1 MYMITG
7 HPEAMAIYGDPA
19 TFPEN
24 ELASG
29 TYSSCNVVCGSF
41 VKFSVPMEGDDVS
54 DIIVRYR
61 NELPFSDQLPS
72 FDPPN
77 HTAHRHLLMRLITP
91 KRLKENED
99 FMWQFADRLIDGF
112 FEEGS
117 FEMVG
122 SYAEPFTLTVIADL
136 EGVPESDHS
145 LFRERLST
153 AHKDVGHKPL
163 EFLYERFN
171 EYIEDRRQTPRN
183 DVLTGLATATFPGW
197 LDPRG
202 QGRGTHCRQ
211 PVRRRSGDDGAT
223 AVVRLADA
231 RRAARPAGQR
241 ARRPRPDPQLHRGD
255 APAREPAAHAVP
267 DGPRRAPDS
276 AASTSP
282 PGRRS
287 CSFPV
292 RATATPGCS
301 RSPYEFDIDRP
312 NARQH
317 IAFGHGIHT
326 CAGAPLARA
335 EGRVTINRFLDRTGD
350 ITISEEHHGP
360 AGRPPVRL
368 PADLLPPRPASAS
381 TSSSRPSAE
390 RLAGSGTRQGVDVA
404 SLFGGSQRRHDQL
417 RLRVGRPGRRPA
429 VDGQHDAG
437 HLRRAIAGKPDD
449 GVGHVLGLRLPLQ
462 RLHVAQNRS
471 HFVGR
476 DAGADMGRASGN

>member
-1 MYMITG
+1 MSEFDNANFITDRSIQDDPYPYFDWVRQQGPVWREPHFGMYMITG

-24 ELASG
+24 APASG
-29 TYSSCNVVCGSF
+29 TFSSCNVVCGSF

-54 DIIVRYR
+54 DIIAKYR
-61 NELPFSDQLPS
+61 HELPFSDQLPS

-99 FMWQFADRLIDGF
+99 FMWQFADQLIDAF
-112 FEEGS
+112 SDEGS

-183 DVLTGLATATFPGW
+183 DVLTGLATATFPDGSTPEAKDAA
-197 LDPRG
+197 LIAANLFAGGQETTVRLLSFALRMLGERPDLQASVREDRARIPNFIEETLRFESPLRAQFRMARVATELAGVEIPAGGSIMLIPGACNRDPR
-202 QGRGTHCRQ
+202 
-211 PVRRRSGDDGAT
+211 VF
-223 AVVRLADA
+223 VN
-231 RRAARPAGQR
+231 
-241 ARRPRPDPQLHRGD
+241 PD
-255 APAREPAAHAVP
+255 
-267 DGPRRAPDS
+267 
-276 AASTSP
+276 
-282 PGRRS
+282 
-287 CSFPV
+287 
-292 RATATPGCS
+292 
-301 RSPYEFDIDRP
+301 EFDIDRP

-335 EGRVTINRFLDRTGD
+335 EGRVTINRFLDRTAD
-350 ITISEEHHGP
+350 IAISEKVHGP
-360 AGRPPVRL
+360 AGSRRYEYL
-368 PADLLPPRPASAS
+368 PTFFLRGLESLNLDFTPA
-381 TSSSRPSAE
+381 
-390 RLAGSGTRQGVDVA
+390 G
-404 SLFGGSQRRHDQL
+404 
-417 RLRVGRPGRRPA
+417 
-429 VDGQHDAG
+429 
-437 HLRRAIAGKPDD
+437 
-449 GVGHVLGLRLPLQ
+449 
-462 RLHVAQNRS
+462 
-471 HFVGR
+471 
-476 DAGADMGRASGN
+476 